1 MVMNKKRYL
10 VIAVA
15 ALMLQVNNV
24 TAQLK
29 LANGATIIVGTGA
42 TLSARGN
49 ITNNGAITGSGITL
63 LDGSSLQGIDGIG
76 DFNNLTLN
84 NTAGALIS
92 ANGSSSQNI
101 YGKLT
106 ISSGNLATN
115 NNLTLRSNAAGT
127 ACVGNSAGTI
137 TGYVTVE
144 RFIANPGKRAWHLL
158 STNTYGSGQTIQQ
171 AWQENGG
178 PVVAGVGTLV
188 SSNVYN
194 GSNGFDMAS
203 LSASLLTYNQGGVSG
218 PGWNF
223 NLSNTNT
230 TVWSSYPG
238 YMLYVR
244 GDRTYNT
251 ANSPATGSTTLRSKG
266 NLYQGTQQPVVVSA
280 TGTGRT
286 LVGNPFASP
295 IDLETIFAPAT
306 TLDQN
311 FYIWDA
317 TLSGNYGSGGF
328 RLVQRNGVG
337 SYTATPGLGNTPD
350 NTMRYIQSGQAFF
363 LKATGSDAS
372 VVFDENS
379 KAGSLSVVNP
389 VASIQGDQQII
400 ANLMLIN
407 AGTESLVDGI
417 RLRFDDSYSPDLSD
431 DIEKMGGFAENIS
444 LYRQGKKL
452 IVEQRPMIVAADTI
466 FLRVTNTRV
475 NNYRFKINT
484 QDFVQPAV
492 RAWLQDSYLNS
503 STPLD
508 MSGAVKDFDFSVTS
522 DPASANTDRF
532 RIVFSL
538 NAASSV
544 TFTSIKAYRQTV
556 PAGQAANHI
565 AVEWKLSNQ
574 LNIHHYEIERSTDG
588 INYTIAGTQVA
599 TGSDL
604 YSWLDVNAVTGNNFY
619 RIRCVGNGG
628 EITYSDFVKVW
639 ISKDDPAI
647 TVYPNPVVNQAVTLQ
662 FTGMPKGMYQVRLI
676 NITGQVV
683 MVQQLNHAGGNALQT
698 INIPKDITDGMY
710 QIEIRQPG
718 NKTMT
723 QKLVIGEHD

>member
-1 MVMNKKRYL
+1 
-10 VIAVA
+10 
-15 ALMLQVNNV
+15 
-24 TAQLK
+24 
-29 LANGATIIVGTGA
+29 
-42 TLSARGN
+42 
-49 ITNNGAITGSGITL
+49 
-63 LDGSSLQGIDGIG
+63 
-76 DFNNLTLN
+76 
-84 NTAGALIS
+84 
-92 ANGSSSQNI
+92 
-101 YGKLT
+101 
-106 ISSGNLATN
+106 
-115 NNLTLRSNAAGT
+115 
-127 ACVGNSAGTI
+127 
-137 TGYVTVE
+137 
-144 RFIANPGKRAWHLL
+144 
-158 STNTYGSGQTIQQ
+158 
-171 AWQENGG
+171 
-178 PVVAGVGTLV
+178 
-188 SSNVYN
+188 
-194 GSNGFDMAS
+194 
-203 LSASLLTYNQGGVSG
+203 
-218 PGWNF
+218 
-223 NLSNTNT
+223 
-230 TVWSSYPG
+230 
-238 YMLYVR
+238 
-244 GDRTYNT
+244 
-251 ANSPATGSTTLRSKG
+251 
-266 NLYQGTQQPVVVSA
+266 
-280 TGTGRT
+280 
-286 LVGNPFASP
+286 
-295 IDLETIFAPAT
+295 
-306 TLDQN
+306 
-311 FYIWDA
+311 
-317 TLSGNYGSGGF
+317 
-328 RLVQRNGVG
+328 
-337 SYTATPGLGNTPD
+337 
-350 NTMRYIQSGQAFF
+350 MRYIQSGQAFF

-723 QKLVIGEHD
+723 QKLVIGKHD